1 MSNPPP
7 PSEPALPSVG
17 DISVCHQYTMAATVA
32 ASTPA
37 GAVGAAECL
46 TQAGAVGAADSAA
59 VGAADAAVVTALSA
73 DAAKDGDKKRK
84 AASSPVMA
92 IVAPTKMPPCAT
104 KGIASEDGMFLWFV
118 QQCEVIC
125 SYKLMNS

>member
-1 MSNPPP
+1 
-7 PSEPALPSVG
+7 
-17 DISVCHQYTMAATVA
+17 MAATVA

-46 TQAGAVGAADSAA
+46 TQAGAVGAADAAA
-59 VGAADAAVVTALSA
+59 VGATDAAVVTALAA

-104 KGIASEDGMFLWFV
+104 KGIAKKTVCFFCCVHLYEF
-118 QQCEVIC
+118 IC
-125 SYKLMNS
+125 AYNLMNSYAWSSV

>member
-1 MSNPPP
+1 MSSPPP

-17 DISVCHQYTMAATVA
+17 YISVCHQYTMAATVA

-46 TQAGAVGAADSAA
+46 TQAGAVGAADAAA

-104 KGIASEDGMFLWFV
+104 KGIAKTVCFFV
-118 QQCEVIC
+118 LFISVK
-125 SYKLMNS
+125 SYARTSL